1 MARAWEQEQRLG
13 VTKKDGCLA
22 IDDGWNHGRNGS
34 DCTQPTISVTTGR
47 LVHCEH
53 SRRSDPDVKSSQ
65 ALEKKNCRKTGQHP
79 LITLLE
85 YPDCSVDG
93 ATATIAQLKKIGF
106 HCQGDPWCAAPPSS
120 LYM

>member
-1 MARAWEQEQRLG
+1 MARAWEKDQHAG

-47 LVHCEH
+47 LVHYEH

-65 ALEKKNCRKTGQHP
+65 ALEKKNSCRARSESPRAPSLFCASRRKRRPSH
-79 LITLLE
+79 TL
-85 YPDCSVDG
+85 
-93 ATATIAQLKKIGF
+93 
-106 HCQGDPWCAAPPSS
+106 APARAEAR
-120 LYM
+120 